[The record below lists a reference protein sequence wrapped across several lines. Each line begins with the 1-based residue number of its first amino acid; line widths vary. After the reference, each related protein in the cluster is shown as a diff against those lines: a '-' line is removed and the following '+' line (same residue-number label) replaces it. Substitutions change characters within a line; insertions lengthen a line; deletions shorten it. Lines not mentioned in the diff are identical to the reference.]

1 MIIPETILVRHLRS
15 LDDVEHDSVRKS
27 KVENGQ
33 KNDGVGNYAQYTGM
47 LPNLA
52 VRAACHLRVIKIR
65 VHHCVVIEEP
75 GLDECD
81 CKQSGKFC

>member
-1 MIIPETILVRHLRS
+1 M
-15 LDDVEHDSVRKS
+15 DK
-27 KVENGQ
+27 

-81 CKQSGKFC
+81 CKQSGKFVSMG